1 MPFVSIFMA
10 RKGPC
15 LIFRSPLKSLFLKF
29 QFIKLEVRNAI
40 LFTGKKK
47 GKM

>member
-1 MPFVSIFMA
+1 MLFVSIFMA

-15 LIFRSPLKSLFLKF
+15 RISHFPLKSLSLKF
-29 QFIKLEVRNAI
+29 QFMKLEVRIHCI
-40 LFTGKKK
+40 LFTGKK